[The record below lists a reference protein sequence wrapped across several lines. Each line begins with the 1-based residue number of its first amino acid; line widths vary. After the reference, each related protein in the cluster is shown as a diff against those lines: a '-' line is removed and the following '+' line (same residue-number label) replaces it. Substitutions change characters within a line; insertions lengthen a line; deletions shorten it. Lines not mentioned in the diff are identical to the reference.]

1 MSAIRCKIPS
11 NSVEWSD
18 PNGKSGR
25 KDFEMDN
32 YIMLNGR
39 KFEINEKNSLLLRAI
54 VGEEIKEKEPL
65 FAQMYDKEY
74 YFIRSDGRVEVET
87 ESNSFCDDE
96 RHKVAN
102 YCSDRELMCQRALHE
117 TLNRLLWRFSEMHG
131 GDVPWDGDNDHAYI
145 IYDKTNNEY
154 SFSYCARIKTQ
165 GTIYFP
171 SAKCAQ
177 AAIETVIKPFV
188 AEHPDFVW

>member
-1 MSAIRCKIPS
+1 MSMVHCKIPS
-11 NSVEWSD
+11 NNVDWLD
-18 PNGKSGR
+18 PNGKPGR
-25 KDFEMDN
+25 KEIEMKN
-32 YIMLNGR
+32 YIMLDGR
-39 KFEINEKNSLLLRAI
+39 KFEINEKNSLLLRVT

-65 FAQMYDKEY
+65 FARMYDKEY
-74 YFIRSDGRVEVET
+74 YFIRSDGRVEIKT
-87 ESNSFCDDE
+87 ESNSFCDVE

-102 YCSDRELMCQRALHE
+102 YCADRELMCQRALHE

-131 GDVPWDGDNDHAYI
+131 GDVSWDGDNDHAYI
-145 IYDKTNNEY
+145 IYDKINNEY
-154 SFSYCARIKTQ
+154 SFSYCDRIKTQ

-177 AAIETVIKPFV
+177 EAIETIVKPFV